1 MRSKELKFIKV
12 SQNEESWNPET
23 CAVGGRGRQLKTEVG
38 RLKAYPKGGYFL
50 APTWVGGRLLS
61 NKGDS
66 SR

>member
-1 MRSKELKFIKV
+1 MGRKL
-12 SQNEESWNPET
+12 ESRDLCCWRE
-23 CAVGGRGRQLKTEVG
+23 GRQLKPEVG

-66 SR
+66 SL